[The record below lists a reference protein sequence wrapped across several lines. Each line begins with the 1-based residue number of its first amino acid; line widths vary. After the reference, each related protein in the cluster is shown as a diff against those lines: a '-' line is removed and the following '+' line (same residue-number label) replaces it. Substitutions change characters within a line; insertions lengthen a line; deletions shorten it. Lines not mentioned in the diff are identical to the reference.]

1 MVKREDPEEMKKE
14 HKFVSPKGGG
24 GWLVKPQYE
33 EKSYQFVDDLM
44 ADLVAFKRG
53 DIEVPP
59 LPQTPA
65 AENIAPTARPPE
77 EDFLAKHGS
86 RFNTTN

>member
-1 MVKREDPEEMKKE
+1 
-14 HKFVSPKGGG
+14 
-24 GWLVKPQYE
+24 
-33 EKSYQFVDDLM
+33 VDDLM
-44 ADLVAFKRG
+44 ADLVALKRG

-77 EDFLAKHGS
+77 EDLLAKHGS
-86 RFNTTN
+86 HFNTTN